1 MYNRDCRSPN
11 LSGNVKNVN
20 MSNPKQ
26 LIPLLLVLP
35 FALIIF
41 VFFLV
46 PLGLVIMVS
55 FWDYNSYSIIP
66 DFILT
71 NYEDIFY
78 GCMKSLPDLCTSF
91 ATYLSSLKFVFIVWL
106 VTLIVGFLVALYL
119 VFCVSTLQMQVVL
132 FLLCTIPFWTSN
144 VIRMISWIPLL
155 GRNGLVNSTL
165 QDMGLMEAPL
175 EWLLYSQF
183 SVVLA
188 FVHLYALF
196 MVVPIFNSMMRI
208 DRSLL
213 EAAHDAGATT
223 LQTLTNII
231 IPLSRPGIIIGSIFV
246 ITIVMGDYLTIGVM
260 GGQQIPSV
268 GKIINVEMTYLQF
281 PAAAANAVIL
291 IIITLM
297 IIFAMTKL
305 VDIRKEL

>member
-1 MYNRDCRSPN
+1 
-11 LSGNVKNVN
+11 
-20 MSNPKQ
+20 MSIARN
-26 LIPLLLVLP
+26 
-35 FALIIF
+35 
-41 VFFLV
+41 LV
-46 PLGLVIMVS
+46 PLFLSLPFGLVIFTFFIIPLCLVVMVS
-55 FWDYNSYSIIP
+55 FWDYNAYSIIP
-66 DFILT
+66 DFIFT

-78 GCMKSLPDLCTSF
+78 GCVKSLPELCTTF
-91 ATYLSSLKFVFIVWL
+91 ATYLSSLKFVVAVWL
-106 VTLIVGFLVALYL
+106 ITLITGFLVALFL
-119 VFCVSTLQMQVVL
+119 SFCVSTLQMQVVL

-165 QDMGLMEAPL
+165 MDIGVIDAPF

-183 SVVLA
+183 SVILA
-188 FVHLYALF
+188 FVHLYTLF

-213 EAAHDAGATT
+213 EAAHDAGASTW
-223 LQTLTNII
+223 QTLTNII

-246 ITIVMGDYLTIGVM
+246 ITIVMGDFLTIGVM

-291 IIITLM
+291 IVITLM

-305 VDIRKEL
+305 VDVRKEL

>member
-1 MYNRDCRSPN
+1 MLPFKRHIPFL
-11 LSGNVKNVN
+11 LS
-20 MSNPKQ
+20 
-26 LIPLLLVLP
+26 LP
-35 FALIIF
+35 FALVIF
-41 VFFLV
+41 AFFIV
-46 PLGLVIMVS
+46 PLCLVIMVS
-55 FWDYNSYSIIP
+55 FWDYNAYSIIP
-66 DFILT
+66 DFIFT
-71 NYEDIFY
+71 NYEDVFY
-78 GCMKSLPDLCTSF
+78 GCVKSLPDLCTSF
-91 ATYLSSLKFVFIVWL
+91 ATYLSSLKFVFIVWIITL
-106 VTLIVGFLVALYL
+106 VIGFMVALFL
-119 VFCVSTLQMQVVL
+119 SFCVNSLQMQVVL

-165 QDMGLMEAPL
+165 QNAGLIDAPL

-183 SVVLA
+183 SVTLA
-188 FVHLYALF
+188 FVHLYTLF

-213 EAAHDAGATT
+213 EAAHDAGASTW
-223 LQTLTNII
+223 QTLTNII

-246 ITIVMGDYLTIGVM
+246 ITIVMGDFLTIGVM

>member
-1 MYNRDCRSPN
+1 
-11 LSGNVKNVN
+11 
-20 MSNPKQ
+20 MSVARN
-26 LIPLLLVLP
+26 
-35 FALIIF
+35 
-41 VFFLV
+41 LV
-46 PLGLVIMVS
+46 PLFLSLPFGLVIFTFFIIPLCLVVMVS
-55 FWDYNSYSIIP
+55 FWDYNAYSIIP
-66 DFILT
+66 DFIFT

-78 GCMKSLPDLCTSF
+78 GCVKSLPELCTTF
-91 ATYLSSLKFVFIVWL
+91 ATYLSSLKFVVTVWL
-106 VTLIVGFLVALYL
+106 ITLITGFLVALFL
-119 VFCVSTLQMQVVL
+119 SFCVSTLQMQVVL

-165 QDMGLMEAPL
+165 MDIGVIDAPF

-183 SVVLA
+183 SVILA
-188 FVHLYALF
+188 FVHLYTLF

-213 EAAHDAGATT
+213 EAAHDAGASTW
-223 LQTLTNII
+223 QTLTNII

-246 ITIVMGDYLTIGVM
+246 ITIVMGDFLTIGVM

-291 IIITLM
+291 IVITLM

-305 VDIRKEL
+305 VDVRKEL

>member
-1 MYNRDCRSPN
+1 
-11 LSGNVKNVN
+11 
-20 MSNPKQ
+20 MSLPRH
-26 LIPLLLVLP
+26 LVPLLLSLP
-35 FALIIF
+35 FAAIIF
-41 VFFLV
+41 AFFIV
-46 PLGLVIMVS
+46 PLCLVIMVS
-55 FWDYNSYSIIP
+55 FWDYNAYSIIP
-66 DFILT
+66 DFIFT

-78 GCMKSLPDLCTSF
+78 GCVKSLPDLCTSF
-91 ATYLSSLKFVFIVWL
+91 ATYISSLKFVFIVWL
-106 VTLIVGFLVALYL
+106 ITLVVGFLVALFL
-119 VFCVSTLQMQVVL
+119 AFCVSTLQMQIVL

-165 QDMGLMEAPL
+165 QNIGLIDAPV

-183 SVVLA
+183 SVILA
-188 FVHLYALF
+188 FVHLYTLF

-223 LQTLTNII
+223 WQTLTNII

-246 ITIVMGDYLTIGVM
+246 ITIVMGDFLTIGVM

-297 IIFAMTKL
+297 IIYAMTKL

>member
-1 MYNRDCRSPN
+1 
-11 LSGNVKNVN
+11 
-20 MSNPKQ
+20 MSSTRN
-26 LIPLLLVLP
+26 
-35 FALIIF
+35 
-41 VFFLV
+41 LV
-46 PLGLVIMVS
+46 PLFLSLPFGLVIFTFFIIPLCLVVMVS
-55 FWDYNSYSIIP
+55 FWDYNAYSIIP
-66 DFILT
+66 DFIFT

-78 GCMKSLPDLCTSF
+78 GCVKSLPELCTTF
-91 ATYLSSLKFVFIVWL
+91 ATYLSSLKFVVTVWL
-106 VTLIVGFLVALYL
+106 ITLITGFLVALFL
-119 VFCVSTLQMQVVL
+119 SFCVSTLQMQVVL

-165 QDMGLMEAPL
+165 MDIGLIDAPF

-183 SVVLA
+183 SVILA
-188 FVHLYALF
+188 FVHLYTLF

-213 EAAHDAGATT
+213 EAAHDAGASTW
-223 LQTLTNII
+223 QTLTNII

-246 ITIVMGDYLTIGVM
+246 ITIVMGDFLTIGVM

-291 IIITLM
+291 IVITLM
-297 IIFAMTKL
+297 IIFTMT
-305 VDIRKEL
+305 

>member
-1 MYNRDCRSPN
+1 MLPFKRHIPFL
-11 LSGNVKNVN
+11 LS
-20 MSNPKQ
+20 
-26 LIPLLLVLP
+26 LP
-35 FALIIF
+35 FALVIF
-41 VFFLV
+41 AFFIV
-46 PLGLVIMVS
+46 PLCLVIMVS
-55 FWDYNSYSIIP
+55 FWDYNAYSIIP
-66 DFILT
+66 DFIFT
-71 NYEDIFY
+71 NYEDVFY
-78 GCMKSLPDLCTSF
+78 GFVKSLPDLCTSF
-91 ATYLSSLKFVFIVWL
+91 ATYLSSLKFVFIVWIITL
-106 VTLIVGFLVALYL
+106 VIGFMVALFL
-119 VFCVSTLQMQVVL
+119 SFCVNSLQMQVVL

-165 QDMGLMEAPL
+165 QNAGLIDAPL

-183 SVVLA
+183 SVTLA
-188 FVHLYALF
+188 FVHLYTLF

-213 EAAHDAGATT
+213 EAAHDAGASTW
-223 LQTLTNII
+223 QTLTNII

-246 ITIVMGDYLTIGVM
+246 ITIVMGDFLTIGVM

-291 IIITLM
+291 VMITLM

>member
-1 MYNRDCRSPN
+1 M
-11 LSGNVKNVN
+11 LSFKRH
-20 MSNPKQ
+20 
-26 LIPLLLVLP
+26 IPFLLSLP
-35 FALIIF
+35 FALVIF
-41 VFFLV
+41 AFFVV
-46 PLGLVIMVS
+46 PLCLVIMVS
-55 FWDYNSYSIIP
+55 FWDYNAYSIIP
-66 DFILT
+66 DFIFT
-71 NYEDIFY
+71 NYEDVFY
-78 GCMKSLPDLCTSF
+78 GCVKSLPDLCTSF

-106 VTLIVGFLVALYL
+106 ITLVIGFMVALFL
-119 VFCVSTLQMQVVL
+119 SFCVSSLQMQVVL

-165 QDMGLMEAPL
+165 QNAGIIDAPL

-183 SVVLA
+183 SVTLA
-188 FVHLYALF
+188 FVHLYTLF

-213 EAAHDAGATT
+213 EAAHDAGASTW
-223 LQTLTNII
+223 QTLTNII

-246 ITIVMGDYLTIGVM
+246 ITIVMGDFLTIGVM

-291 IIITLM
+291 VIITLM

>member
-1 MYNRDCRSPN
+1 MSIPKRLVPLI
-11 LSGNVKNVN
+11 LS
-20 MSNPKQ
+20 
-26 LIPLLLVLP
+26 LP
-35 FALIIF
+35 FATVIFAFFII
-41 VFFLV
+41 
-46 PLGLVIMVS
+46 PLALVIMVS

-66 DFILT
+66 DFIFT

-78 GCMKSLPDLCTSF
+78 GCIKSLPDLCTSF

-106 VTLIVGFLVALYL
+106 ITLVIGFLVALFL
-119 VFCVSTLQMQVVL
+119 AFCVSTLQMQVVL

-165 QDMGLMEAPL
+165 QDMGLIEAPF

-223 LQTLTNII
+223 WQTLTNII

-246 ITIVMGDYLTIGVM
+246 ITIVMGDFLTIGVM

-291 IIITLM
+291 IIVTLM

>member
-1 MYNRDCRSPN
+1 MSFIMSIPRRLVPLI
-11 LSGNVKNVN
+11 LS
-20 MSNPKQ
+20 
-26 LIPLLLVLP
+26 LP
-35 FALIIF
+35 FATVIFAFFII
-41 VFFLV
+41 
-46 PLGLVIMVS
+46 PLALVIMVS

-66 DFILT
+66 DFIFT

-78 GCMKSLPDLCTSF
+78 GCIKSLPDLCTSF
-91 ATYLSSLKFVFIVWL
+91 ATYLSSLKFDFIVWL
-106 VTLIVGFLVALYL
+106 ITLVTGFLVALFL
-119 VFCVSTLQMQVVL
+119 AFCVSTLQMQVVL

-165 QDMGLMEAPL
+165 QDMGLIEAPF

-223 LQTLTNII
+223 WQTLTNII

-246 ITIVMGDYLTIGVM
+246 ITIVMGDFLTIGVM

-291 IIITLM
+291 IIVTLM

>member
-1 MYNRDCRSPN
+1 MLPFKRHIPFL
-11 LSGNVKNVN
+11 LS
-20 MSNPKQ
+20 
-26 LIPLLLVLP
+26 LP
-35 FALIIF
+35 FALVIF
-41 VFFLV
+41 AFFVV
-46 PLGLVIMVS
+46 PLCLVIMVS
-55 FWDYNSYSIIP
+55 FWDYNAYSIIP
-66 DFILT
+66 DFIFT
-71 NYEDIFY
+71 NYEDVFY
-78 GCMKSLPDLCTSF
+78 GCVKSLPNLCTSF

-106 VTLIVGFLVALYL
+106 ITLVIGFMVALFL
-119 VFCVSTLQMQVVL
+119 SFCVSSLQMQVVL

-155 GRNGLVNSTL
+155 GRNGLVNSSL
-165 QDMGLMEAPL
+165 QDAGLIDAPL

-183 SVVLA
+183 SVTLA
-188 FVHLYALF
+188 FVHLYTLF

-213 EAAHDAGATT
+213 EAAHDAGASTW
-223 LQTLTNII
+223 QTLTNII

-246 ITIVMGDYLTIGVM
+246 ITIVMGDFLTIGVM

-291 IIITLM
+291 VIVTLM